1 MSEEEDDFD
10 DILEEMDAEPEFD
23 ASMLNIKRL
32 LESIPQYEKPNNKQ
46 LGDEFEKI
54 ITVVGKLSQ
63 YMFVIRTQIKELD
76 EAISQMTGFAEMKK
90 EADERAKTDKT
101 KKEDHP
107 MFT

>member
-1 MSEEEDDFD
+1 MC
-10 DILEEMDAEPEFD
+10 
-23 ASMLNIKRL
+23 
-32 LESIPQYEKPNNKQ
+32 
-46 LGDEFEKI
+46 
-54 ITVVGKLSQ
+54 GKLAQ

-90 EADERAKTDKT
+90 EADERAKTEKT